1 VRNATAKLVVDV
13 CTQSLKKAKDP
24 CGGRVRAVTWF
35 AQIYKICKH
44 NNNKSLDIHLDSNP
58 YFEYKK
64 YEGTPS
70 GEGVWKP
77 LGAGYDITGYPDDFP
92 PDVQRS
98 SAQVLTLC
106 FASAAAAEKMVKGM
120 RVSGLVPVS
129 SPATRA
135 AAPTGW
141 HYKRAQE
148 RGGRAMIGRSAIS
161 SKNEGNLLRLQQ
173 EFNELFSWCS
183 LGSNADKD
191 PSTFFRMPCAQCG
204 KPVTVFRASQKNNF
218 FPLMCFAD
226 GGEHEQEEHVLC
238 TMINAWEQ
246 DTPCSRVCQEGTQND
261 CPYVPQ
267 GHNTEEE
274 AVKAMA
280 AGQ

>member
-1 VRNATAKLVVDV
+1 M
-13 CTQSLKKAKDP
+13 
-24 CGGRVRAVTWF
+24 RAATWF

-92 PDVQRS
+92 AGVQRS

-106 FASAAAAEKMVKGM
+106 FASAAAAEKMVEGM

-129 SPATRA
+129 SLATRA

-148 RGGRAMIGRSAIS
+148 RGGRAMIERSAIS
-161 SKNEGNLLRLQQ
+161 SKKEGNLLRLEQ
-173 EFNELFSWCS
+173 EFKVLFSCHS
-183 LGSNADKD
+183 VPGE
-191 PSTFFRMPCAQCG
+191 PEEQ
-204 KPVTVFRASQKNNF
+204 F
-218 FPLMCFAD
+218 FPSDVLGAYSCCGGEEDD
-226 GGEHEQEEHVLC
+226 GGEHEQEEHVFC
-238 TMINAWEQ
+238 TMANAWE
-246 DTPCSRVCQEGTQND
+246 
-261 CPYVPQ
+261 
-267 GHNTEEE
+267 
-274 AVKAMA
+274 
-280 AGQ
+280 